1 MSGQRVYTIYIL
13 VFLLSIFIGC
23 GNKTTLKQTN
33 AAISNQEISK
43 EIENLKNSQDYLIQA
58 GDLVEIKVYKED
70 DMDRTLR
77 VSTNGSIT
85 FPLIG
90 NIKIAGLTVSA
101 AEHKVED
108 ALQTYLKAPSVSFL
122 IKEYAN
128 KTVYVLGQVKK
139 PSSIAILPEK
149 TMTLLEAIT
158 SAGGFTDVAA
168 ISKVKILRMENGV
181 QKSIEV
187 DVSQITKEGNK
198 QYDVPLKPADV
209 IFVPQSL
216 F

>member
-1 MSGQRVYTIYIL
+1 MFRYSSFILYIL
-13 VFLLSIFIGC
+13 LFIFLVGC
-23 GNKTTLKQTN
+23 SNKN
-33 AAISNQEISK
+33 AVKNTGIAFSNQQISK
-43 EIENLKNSQDYLIQA
+43 EIENLKNSQDYLIQP

-77 VSTNGSIT
+77 VTTNGSIT

-90 NIKIAGLTVSA
+90 NIKISGLTVSD
-101 AEHKVED
+101 AEQKLEN
-108 ALQTYLKAPSVSFL
+108 ALQAYLKAPSVSFL

-139 PSSIAILPEK
+139 PSSISILPEK

-168 ISKVKILRMENGV
+168 ISKVKILRMEDSV

-198 QYDVPLKPADV
+198 QFDVPLKPADV

>member
-1 MSGQRVYTIYIL
+1 MLEKRKIL
-13 VFLLSIFIGC
+13 FFVFVAVFLIGC
-23 GNKTTLKQTN
+23 GSTNKAVLKSINTTIPEQD
-33 AAISNQEISK
+33 ISK
-43 EIENLKNSQDYLIQA
+43 EIANLQKSQDYLLQA

-70 DMDRTLR
+70 DMSRTLR
-77 VSTNGSIT
+77 ISTNGSVT

-90 NIKIAGLTVSA
+90 NIKIAGLTVSG
-101 AEHKVED
+101 AEQKMEN
-108 ALQTYLKAPSVSFL
+108 ALQAYLKTPSVSFL

-128 KTVYVLGQVKK
+128 KAVYVLGQVKK
-139 PSSIAILPEK
+139 PSSISIMPEK
-149 TMTLLEAIT
+149 AMTLLEAIT

-168 ISKVKILRMENGV
+168 ISKVKILREENGV

-198 QYDVPLKPADV
+198 QYDVPLKPSDV
-209 IFVPQSL
+209 IYVPQSL

>member
-1 MSGQRVYTIYIL
+1 MLKYLNLTLFIFC
-13 VFLLSIFIGC
+13 FLFLGC
-23 GNKTTLKQTN
+23 GGKTAVKNTN
-33 AAISNQEISK
+33 AIISNQQISK
-43 EIENLKNSQDYLIQA
+43 EIENLKNSQDYLIQP

-77 VSTNGSIT
+77 VATNGSIT

-90 NIKIAGLTVSA
+90 NIRIAGFTVSA
-101 AEHKVED
+101 AEHRLEK
-108 ALQTYLKAPSVSFL
+108 ALQEYLKTPSVSFL

-139 PSSIAILPEK
+139 PSSITILPEK

-168 ISKVKILRMENGV
+168 ISKVKILRMEDGE

-198 QYDVPLKPADV
+198 QLDVPLKPSDV
-209 IFVPQSL
+209 VFVPQSL

>member
-1 MSGQRVYTIYIL
+1 MLGKAKIL
-13 VFLLSIFIGC
+13 LFAIIVACSIGC
-23 GNKTTLKQTN
+23 SGNRAALKSNNTTLSDQDIL
-33 AAISNQEISK
+33 AEIA
-43 EIENLKNSQDYLIQA
+43 ELQNSQDYLLQA

-70 DMDRTLR
+70 DMERTLR
-77 VSTNGSIT
+77 ISTNGSIT

-90 NIKIAGLTVSA
+90 NVRIAGLTVST
-101 AEHKVED
+101 AEQKLER
-108 ALQTYLKAPSVSFL
+108 ALQSYLKAPSVSFL

-139 PSSIAILPEK
+139 PSSIAITPEK

-168 ISKVKILRMENGV
+168 ISKVKILRMENGEK
-181 QKSIEV
+181 KSIEV

-209 IFVPQSL
+209 VFVPQS
-216 F
+216 FF

>member
-1 MSGQRVYTIYIL
+1 MLEKAKIL
-13 VFLLSIFIGC
+13 IFIIAIFFIGC
-23 GNKTTLKQTN
+23 TGNKTVLKSVNTT
-33 AAISNQEISK
+33 ISDQDISK
-43 EIENLKNSQDYLIQA
+43 EIANIKNSQDYLLQA

-77 VSTNGSIT
+77 ISTNGSIT

-90 NIKIAGLTVSA
+90 NVKIAGLTVSG
-101 AEHKVED
+101 AEQKLEH
-108 ALQTYLKAPSVSFL
+108 ALQSYLKTPSVSFL

-139 PSSIAILPEK
+139 PSSIAITPEK

-158 SAGGFTDVAA
+158 SAGGFTDIAA
-168 ISKVKILRMENGV
+168 ISKVKILRMENGT

-209 IFVPQSL
+209 VFVPQSL

>member
-1 MSGQRVYTIYIL
+1 MLGKTKVIFFIIAL
-13 VFLLSIFIGC
+13 FLIGC
-23 GNKTTLKQTN
+23 TGNKAALKGVNTT
-33 AAISNQEISK
+33 ISDQDISK
-43 EIENLKNSQDYLIQA
+43 EIANIRNSQDYLLQA

-77 VSTNGSIT
+77 ISTNGSIT

-90 NIKIAGLTVSA
+90 NVKIAGLTVGE
-101 AEHKVED
+101 AEQKLER
-108 ALQTYLKAPSVSFL
+108 ALHSYLKTPSVSFL

-139 PSSIAILPEK
+139 PSSIAIMPEK

-158 SAGGFTDVAA
+158 SAGGFTDIAA
-168 ISKVKILRMENGV
+168 ISRVKILRMENGV

-209 IFVPQSL
+209 VFVPQSL

>member
-1 MSGQRVYTIYIL
+1 MLKYLNLTLFIFC
-13 VFLLSIFIGC
+13 FLFLGC
-23 GNKTTLKQTN
+23 GGKTAVKNTN
-33 AAISNQEISK
+33 AIISNQQISK
-43 EIENLKNSQDYLIQA
+43 EIENLKNSQDYLIQP

-70 DMDRTLR
+70 DMERTLR
-77 VSTNGSIT
+77 ISTNGAIT

-90 NIKIAGLTVSA
+90 NIKIAGLTVSE
-101 AEHKVED
+101 AEQKLENN
-108 ALQTYLKAPSVSFL
+108 LQAYLKAPSVSFL

-139 PSSIAILPEK
+139 PSSIAIMPEK

-168 ISKVKILRMENGV
+168 ISRVKILRMENGE

-209 IFVPQSL
+209 VFVPQSL

>member
-1 MSGQRVYTIYIL
+1 MFRDLKFIL
-13 VFLLSIFIGC
+13 YLSLFLFFIGC
-23 GNKTTLKQTN
+23 NGNKTTIKKAN
-33 AAISNQEISK
+33 ATISNQQISQ

-77 VSTNGSIT
+77 VATNGSIT

-90 NIKIAGLTVSA
+90 NIKISGLTVSD
-101 AEHKVED
+101 AEQKLES
-108 ALQTYLKAPSVSFL
+108 ALQEYIKTPSVSFL

-139 PSSIAILPEK
+139 PSAISILPEK

-168 ISKVKILRMENGV
+168 ISKVKILRMEDGV
-181 QKSIEV
+181 QKSVEV

-209 IFVPQSL
+209 VFVPQSL

>member
-1 MSGQRVYTIYIL
+1 MSKYLYIVL
-13 VFLLSIFIGC
+13 LFLFIGC
-23 GNKTTLKQTN
+23 SGKTAVKNTN
-33 AAISNQEISK
+33 ALISNQQISQ
-43 EIENLKNSQDYLIQA
+43 EIENLKNSQDYLIQP

-70 DMDRTLR
+70 DMDRILR
-77 VSTNGSIT
+77 VTTNGSIT

-101 AEHKVED
+101 AEQSLEN
-108 ALQTYLKAPSVSFL
+108 ALQAYLKTPSVSFL

-128 KTVYVLGQVKK
+128 KTVYVLGEVKK
-139 PSSIAILPEK
+139 PSSISILPEK

-168 ISKVKILRMENGV
+168 ISKVKILRTENGV

-187 DVSQITKEGNK
+187 DVSRITKEGNK
-198 QYDVPLKPADV
+198 QYDVPLKPADIV
-209 IFVPQSL
+209 FVPQSL

>member
-1 MSGQRVYTIYIL
+1 L
-13 VFLLSIFIGC
+13 
-23 GNKTTLKQTN
+23 
-33 AAISNQEISK
+33 
-43 EIENLKNSQDYLIQA
+43 
-58 GDLVEIKVYKED
+58 
-70 DMDRTLR
+70 
-77 VSTNGSIT
+77 
-85 FPLIG
+85 
-90 NIKIAGLTVSA
+90 KIAGLTVSA
-101 AEHKVED
+101 AEQKMEN
-108 ALQTYLKAPSVSFL
+108 ALQSYLKTPSVSFL

-139 PSSIAILPEK
+139 PSSITITPEK

-158 SAGGFTDVAA
+158 SAGGFTDIAA

-209 IFVPQSL
+209 VFVPQSL

>member
-1 MSGQRVYTIYIL
+1 MLKSLNIIFSALFLFGL
-13 VFLLSIFIGC
+13 VACST
-23 GNKTTLKQTN
+23 NSNVKKQVIN
-33 AAISNQEISK
+33 SNTQDITK
-43 EIENLKNSQDYLIQA
+43 EIKELRVSSDYLLQP
-58 GDLVEIKVYKED
+58 GDLVEIQVYKES

-77 VSTNGSIT
+77 ISTQGTIA

-90 NIKIAGLTVSA
+90 NINIAGINVSQ
-101 AEHKVED
+101 AENKIED
-108 ALQTYLKAPSVSFL
+108 KLKAYLKNPSVSLL

-128 KTVYVLGQVKK
+128 KTLYVLGQVKK
-139 PSSIAILPEK
+139 PSSIPIPPEK

-158 SAGGFTDVAA
+158 SAGGFTDIAA
-168 ISKVKILRMENGV
+168 VSKVKILRMEEGK
-181 QKSIEV
+181 QHSIEV

-198 QYDVPLKPADV
+198 QFDIPLKPGDV

>member
-1 MSGQRVYTIYIL
+1 MLGKAK
-13 VFLLSIFIGC
+13 FLLFAIFYLLLTGC
-23 GNKTTLKQTN
+23 SGNKAVLREVSAN
-33 AAISNQEISK
+33 ISNQDISK
-43 EIENLKNSQDYLIQA
+43 EIESIKNSQDYLLQA

-70 DMDRTLR
+70 DMERTLR
-77 VSTNGSIT
+77 VSTNGSVT

-90 NIKIAGLTVSA
+90 NVKIAGLTVSQ
-101 AEHKVED
+101 AESKMER
-108 ALQTYLKAPSVSFL
+108 ALQAYLKTPSVSFL

-139 PSSIAILPEK
+139 PASIPIIPEK

-158 SAGGFTDVAA
+158 SAGGFTDIAA
-168 ISKVKILRMENGV
+168 MSKVKILRMENGV

-187 DVSQITKEGNK
+187 DVTQITKDGNK

-209 IFVPQSL
+209 VFVPQSL